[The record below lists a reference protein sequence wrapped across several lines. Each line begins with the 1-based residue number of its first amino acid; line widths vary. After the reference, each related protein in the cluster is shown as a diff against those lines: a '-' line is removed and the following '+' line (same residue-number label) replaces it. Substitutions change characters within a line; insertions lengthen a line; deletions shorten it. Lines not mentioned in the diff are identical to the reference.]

1 MNLLTAMS
9 VAGTIP
15 VLICMFLY
23 LFQKNFYDYRFGRK
37 LLLIAMFFF
46 LVPIQ
51 KLKYWIPKNPIYQP
65 TATETIQIKLSPK
78 PIFVKTLDGAYVW
91 IPRWLFIFLVVW
103 AVIVFTFVIYR
114 MWTYINGM
122 TMVRNCIEYTVE
134 DPINGMIY
142 SVIPNDT
149 VGACTIGF
157 FRQKILI
164 PEHLLTDPDLLMIY
178 RHEYRHLRNHDNL
191 VKLLCLVIIC
201 LHWMNPVAYLLL
213 YLYQNTA
220 EMISDSEAV
229 QDCTLEKTKD
239 YARLLVNEAT
249 TREPFPVVWKN
260 SFSANR
266 CSSGRTVKVMK
277 RRIGCMTKKKKQT
290 GWMKG
295 MMTAISAAI
304 VVVSASGTAMAYQ
317 PMYCSY
323 DSKIKEDIEA
333 SDYKDG
339 WMLSSFDEEN
349 AYEIMYC
356 GMAKIDELDFSKG
369 NTIFVSENGEQIY
382 FSESDASV
390 QAICSHKN
398 TADGYTYTHLKGS
411 GESCSVITY
420 KVTKCK
426 DCGATLKS
434 SRYATANFP
443 VCPH

>member
-1 MNLLTAMS
+1 
-9 VAGTIP
+9 
-15 VLICMFLY
+15 
-23 LFQKNFYDYRFGRK
+23 
-37 LLLIAMFFF
+37 
-46 LVPIQ
+46 
-51 KLKYWIPKNPIYQP
+51 
-65 TATETIQIKLSPK
+65 
-78 PIFVKTLDGAYVW
+78 
-91 IPRWLFIFLVVW
+91 
-103 AVIVFTFVIYR
+103 
-114 MWTYINGM
+114 
-122 TMVRNCIEYTVE
+122 
-134 DPINGMIY
+134 
-142 SVIPNDT
+142 
-149 VGACTIGF
+149 
-157 FRQKILI
+157 
-164 PEHLLTDPDLLMIY
+164 
-178 RHEYRHLRNHDNL
+178 
-191 VKLLCLVIIC
+191 
-201 LHWMNPVAYLLL
+201 
-213 YLYQNTA
+213 
-220 EMISDSEAV
+220 
-229 QDCTLEKTKD
+229 
-239 YARLLVNEAT
+239 
-249 TREPFPVVWKN
+249 
-260 SFSANR
+260 
-266 CSSGRTVKVMK
+266 
-277 RRIGCMTKKKKQT
+277 MTKKKKQT